1 MTENQ
6 YLIIGL
12 RLSLWQTVS
21 EPTDVNDSSD
31 VLARPF
37 STKQREK
44 ASKTKWLFCA
54 QPHPEPGS
62 TCRVQANIPDRN
74 DVTLSTIKYYLLEK
88 LSCLLGFD
96 RRHPVRELGVFHLTF
111 KNSTSICPESD

>member
-21 EPTDVNDSSD
+21 ELTDVNDSSD

-44 ASKTKWLFCA
+44 ASKTKRLFCA

-74 DVTLSTIKYYLLEK
+74 DVTLSTIKYYLVVT
-88 LSCLLGFD
+88 D
-96 RRHPVRELGVFHLTF
+96 
-111 KNSTSICPESD
+111 

>member
-1 MTENQ
+1 MHQILNVETIVVIRLGFLSSANLRLLFCSPLCSLTKSSHGKQTTAGMTENQ

-12 RLSLWQTVS
+12 RLSLWQTVT

-62 TCRVQANIPDRN
+62 TCRVQANIPDR
-74 DVTLSTIKYYLLEK
+74 
-88 LSCLLGFD
+88 
-96 RRHPVRELGVFHLTF
+96 
-111 KNSTSICPESD
+111 